1 MKAEKKV
8 ENMDEVRQRM
18 NSPKEILELENE
30 ISGKFKKSDFRNLKV
45 SGLTSDSR
53 RVSSGNAFFAL
64 SGIRSNGNDFV
75 DEAVRRG
82 AKVIITEDDKIEIPS
97 SAVKICVEDSRK
109 TLAKYAKRYYG
120 SPDESLDV
128 IGITGTNGKTTVSTL
143 TRHLLEE
150 EGKPVGL
157 IGTVRYNLGD
167 REVPSFRTTP
177 ESTDL
182 YSLLKSMLAGGC
194 SEAVMEVSSHG
205 IHQSRVQGLKLG
217 VCAFLNLTRDHLD
230 YHKTMESY
238 FNEKR
243 KIFNG
248 ENGKTPDVAVIN
260 GDCPYGQR
268 LINELP
274 PQVRIL
280 TFGTNAGNDFR
291 ARDLEL
297 KEDGTEFILDAPSGT
312 HVVNSPMLGRFNVL
326 NLLASLAIIHARS
339 RSVPDSIRKVCA
351 FKGVDGR
358 MESVQGAK
366 DYKVVVDYAHTPDAL
381 RNALGMLRECTP
393 GKLHVVF
400 GCGGDRDRG
409 KRMEMTR
416 VACAGADVIWA
427 TSDNPRTESQ
437 EKIFSDMRKG
447 VTRDSKVHFVEDRR
461 RAISMALDGVS
472 KGDCVL
478 IAGKGH
484 EGFQEVHYTAI
495 PFDDRKVAMELLQIK
510 AFGE

>member
-64 SGIRSNGNDFV
+64 PGIRSNGNDFV

-194 SEAVMEVSSHG
+194 SEAVMKSV
-205 IHQSRVQGLKLG
+205 
-217 VCAFLNLTRDHLD
+217 LTGFI
-230 YHKTMESY
+230 S
-238 FNEKR
+238 
-243 KIFNG
+243 
-248 ENGKTPDVAVIN
+248 
-260 GDCPYGQR
+260 
-268 LINELP
+268 
-274 PQVRIL
+274 
-280 TFGTNAGNDFR
+280 
-291 ARDLEL
+291 LE
-297 KEDGTEFILDAPSGT
+297 
-312 HVVNSPMLGRFNVL
+312 
-326 NLLASLAIIHARS
+326 
-339 RSVPDSIRKVCA
+339 C
-351 FKGVDGR
+351 
-358 MESVQGAK
+358 
-366 DYKVVVDYAHTPDAL
+366 
-381 RNALGMLRECTP
+381 
-393 GKLHVVF
+393 
-400 GCGGDRDRG
+400 
-409 KRMEMTR
+409 
-416 VACAGADVIWA
+416 
-427 TSDNPRTESQ
+427 
-437 EKIFSDMRKG
+437 
-447 VTRDSKVHFVEDRR
+447 
-461 RAISMALDGVS
+461 
-472 KGDCVL
+472 
-478 IAGKGH
+478 
-484 EGFQEVHYTAI
+484 
-495 PFDDRKVAMELLQIK
+495 K
-510 AFGE
+510 A